1 MDNRLWR
8 NSWKLQLGGEE
19 TRKSLKFQLAKLLTI
34 YPFNLVSCHL
44 KHSTFPLGFSSLV
57 ELGYLLFF
65 CVLCLNL
72 NVLLGYKC
80 RGCRQKREREREK
93 RTRSEKQTK
102 PWSGIAFLVWEVELW
117 VRECDV
123 P

>member
-19 TRKSLKFQLAKLLTI
+19 TRKALKFQLAQLLTI

-44 KHSTFPLGFSSLV
+44 KHSTFPLGFISLV

-80 RGCRQKREREREK
+80 RGCRQKRKRERKEVDL
-93 RTRSEKQTK
+93 RNKQ
-102 PWSGIAFLVWEVELW
+102 SHGQG
-117 VRECDV
+117 
-123 P
+123 